1 MAPFNRRRPS
11 FSRAPDGRRVP
22 PTKRPDIEEGAAE
35 VRETIKALGLC
46 YTCAS
51 APRVTDGYCEPCWRK
66 KREAGP
72 WL

>member
-1 MAPFNRRRPS
+1 MAPFHRRRPS
-11 FSRAPDGRRVP
+11 CSQRPDVRRVP
-22 PTKRPDIEEGAAE
+22 PTKRPEIAEGAAE
-35 VRETIKALGLC
+35 VQATINALGLC

-51 APRVTDGYCEPCWRK
+51 APRTTNGYCDSCWQK